1 VITAG
6 VVLWSKSFTPAIVED
21 LEKPDSPVD
30 ALIRQTFVEE
40 RTADQKFD
48 KDSYTVRWSFAND
61 LELIFVVSEEQS

>member
-1 VITAG
+1 M
-6 VVLWSKSFTPAIVED
+6 VED

>member
-1 VITAG
+1 MITVG

-21 LEKPDSPVD
+21 LEKLDSPVD